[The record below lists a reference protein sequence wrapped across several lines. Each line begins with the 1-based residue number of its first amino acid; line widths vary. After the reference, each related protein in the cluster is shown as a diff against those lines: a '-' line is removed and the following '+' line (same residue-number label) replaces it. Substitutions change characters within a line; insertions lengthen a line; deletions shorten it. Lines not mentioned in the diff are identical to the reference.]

1 MSSDTVQAVT
11 TEPAPVAQTPV
22 EIKGAI
28 GESDFARRIA
38 AKQVAYQFQSPAPIQ
53 AEAKAPAEAP
63 VTQEAPKA
71 PIVEA
76 KPEETKTEAV
86 TPAEPAEETKDEAS
100 EVLSPETHTLDPKL
114 QEILDKRIGKEVAK
128 REKLKQRTEVAEA
141 RAAELEARLAQQPTE
156 VEKEVPVPVPANVPL
171 AEITTIEQLNTYKEN
186 LQNDIVEAEMLLYS
200 DFPAEGKATKWGHI
214 TKDGLIAA
222 LTQAKK
228 DERMA
233 IPAREKF
240 LTTRT
245 QSMQTAIQEFPFLKD
260 PTHPGYQMAKQALR
274 DNPILRNYPN
284 SDYLVGMLVEGQM
297 AMKAR
302 KEAAGKVDVKAPAK
316 PKPKPTSGQ
325 SEITSDASIQRAP
338 VGVLGQTALDNEIAK
353 IKGGKK
359 SLDSKDFAA
368 ILAAKSR
375 FRNSQ

>member
-38 AKQVAYQFQSPAPIQ
+38 AKQVAYQFQSPPPIQ
-53 AEAKAPAEAP
+53 AEAKPPAEAP
-63 VTQEAPKA
+63 VTQEAKEA

-86 TPAEPAEETKDEAS
+86 TPAEPAEETKEEAP
-100 EVLSPETHTLDPKL
+100 EVLSPENHNLDPKL

-128 REKLKQRTEVAEA
+128 REKLKQRTEAAEA
-141 RAAELEARLAQQPTE
+141 RAAELEAKLAQQPTE

-200 DFPAEGKATKWGHI
+200 DFPAEGKMTKWGHI
-214 TKDGLIAA
+214 TKDGLISA

-228 DERMA
+228 DERLA

-245 QSMQTAIQEFPFLKD
+245 QSMQTAIQKFPFLKD

-284 SDYLVGMLVEGQM
+284 SDYLVGMLVKGQM
-297 AMKAR
+297 AMQSE
-302 KEAAGKVDVKAPAK
+302 EAASKVEVKSPAK

-338 VGVLGQTALDNEIAK
+338 VGVLGKQALDAEIAT
-353 IKGGKK
+353 ITGGKK
-359 SLDSKDFAA
+359 SLGHKDFAA

-375 FRNSQ
+375 FRNSH